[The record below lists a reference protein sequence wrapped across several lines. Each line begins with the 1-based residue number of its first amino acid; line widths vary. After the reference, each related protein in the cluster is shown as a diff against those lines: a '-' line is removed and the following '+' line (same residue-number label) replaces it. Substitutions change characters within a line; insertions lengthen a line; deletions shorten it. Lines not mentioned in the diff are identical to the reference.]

1 MSTKNLKKINKYNNG
16 NKFSFAIEFQLEV
29 LRYLIQCKESPLV
42 ISKVKPGY
50 FILIEHAL
58 IMEALLKFFRK
69 YSKIPSKPL
78 LIETCKVLLEGK
90 DYVDLVIQ
98 DDIPKIN
105 NIIKQ
110 LYEVALKDSDV
121 IRDQIYKFIAYVEI
135 KSLNESMD
143 FSNFSLYENYQNKIS
158 SIIRNS
164 KPQKEEEPLL
174 MVGGTIKRQ
183 LMRKIDPDVIP
194 TPYWQLNNLS
204 NGSGYSKGSIF
215 VILDKPKAKKTF
227 SLINISRGYLSMKK
241 NVLYIDTENGKNQIM
256 ERMVQSTLNK
266 TRKDILYGSYDK
278 LEQRHMRK
286 YKRLGVEFIVER
298 VAALVDNTNTIKSII
313 QKVEANLGIKI
324 QVLILDYAAK
334 LASLTGDKDD
344 VSRINNVYIELD
356 NLAKDMGIE
365 AIWTAQHVTREG
377 SKHKSTRYEDIDIAS
392 AISIIRNAQ
401 CIIGLNSTEEEESN
415 NIQRMEVVVQR
426 DGKSSGRCLFNID
439 LDRQRWKEFSKEAR
453 KKYDETVGNIV
464 DSLIKKESK
473 KRVMNPVAN
482 KDKSQHRGGDI

>member
-356 NLAKDMGIE
+356 NLAKDMDIE

>member
-356 NLAKDMGIE
+356 NLAKDTGIE